1 MLASQARMRQLY
13 AGPQPRVLFVQWR
26 TWTDVF
32 LLVHSDFYERHGAF
46 LAFDELSRLLNDVS
60 AVAKSTLRTSVEGI
74 HKQYLG
80 QVLEWKADIL
90 VAR

>member
-1 MLASQARMRQLY
+1 MEI
-13 AGPQPRVLFVQWR
+13 G
-26 TWTDVF
+26 F
-32 LLVHSDFYERHGAF
+32 LEIHSDFYERHGAF
-46 LAFDELSRLLNDVS
+46 LSFDELSRLLNDVP
-60 AVAKSTLRTSVEGI
+60 AVAKSTPRTSVEGI

>member
-1 MLASQARMRQLY
+1 MEI
-13 AGPQPRVLFVQWR
+13 
-26 TWTDVF
+26 
-32 LLVHSDFYERHGAF
+32 HSDFYERHGAF